1 MEAIGFSVMLLF
13 VWATEALA
21 IPHHFFGEP
30 PGFLWTRVIFRS
42 VVILSIWAWVYFTTR
57 RLIKRLHHLEE
68 YLLVCGWCRK
78 VGHQG
83 EWLTMEEFF
92 GSQLQTETSHG
103 ICPECSVKQLNAHRT
118 VTRVDKPPA

>member
-1 MEAIGFSVMLLF
+1 MEAIGFSVMLFF

-42 VVILSIWAWVYFTTR
+42 VIILSIWAWVHFTTR
-57 RLIKRLHHLEE
+57 RLIKRLHYLEE

-83 EWLTMEEFF
+83 EWLTMESFF
-92 GSQLQTETSHG
+92 GARLNAETSHG
-103 ICPECSVKQLNAHRT
+103 ICPECSAKQLLAHRT